1 MSEWDL
7 NINYGIKTGF
17 NDAFIISAEKRAEL
31 IKEDPKSAEII
42 RPILRGRD
50 IKRYGYHFA
59 ELYLIVAHN
68 GNKKQRIPR
77 INIDNYPAIKKHLE
91 SFGKKV
97 VDRADQGD
105 TPYNLRNCV
114 YMDDFSKQK
123 IVYREISDAMNAC
136 LVEPDI
142 YLNNKCYLITG
153 EHLVYLLSIFNS
165 VLFTKIIMREAN
177 VTGGKGV
184 DFLSKIRIPAPSMD
198 MEAKF
203 IALYEQRQAGIADDL
218 AIDELVYQIFN
229 ISNQERNAIEAM

>member
-1 MSEWDL
+1 M
-7 NINYGIKTGF
+7 
-17 NDAFIISAEKRAEL
+17 
-31 IKEDPKSAEII
+31 
-42 RPILRGRD
+42 
-50 IKRYGYHFA
+50 
-59 ELYLIVAHN
+59 
-68 GNKKQRIPR
+68 
-77 INIDNYPAIKKHLE
+77 
-91 SFGKKV
+91 